1 MSEVSE
7 RYRRLTDAF
16 AAKVAAVPAAKWEQ
30 GSPCP
35 EWTARGVVG
44 HVVQTQGL
52 FLGFVGKELG
62 DIPSVDDDPVAA
74 FDAARSTMQRELDDP
89 ATATAEYEGFLGR
102 TTLEASVN
110 RFLCVDL
117 VLHGWD
123 LARAAGLEERIEPD
137 DVAWV
142 QAQADSYGDMMRSPQ
157 VFGAAVEVP
166 AEADDQT
173 RLLAFVGRKP

>member
-16 AAKVAAVPAAKWEQ
+16 AAKVAAVPAGRWEQ
-30 GSPCP
+30 VSPCP
-35 EWTARGVVG
+35 EWTTRGVVR
-44 HVVQTQGL
+44 HVVDTQGL

-62 DIPSVDDDPVAA
+62 DIPAVDHDPVAA
-74 FDAARSTMQRELDDP
+74 FDAARSIMQRVLDEP
-89 ATATAEYEGFLGR
+89 TTATAEYDGFLGR

-123 LARAAGLEERIEPD
+123 IARAAGLDERIDPA

-142 QAQADSYGDMMRSPQ
+142 RAQADSYGEMMRSPQ
-157 VFGAAVEVP
+157 VFGPAVDVAAG
-166 AEADDQT
+166 ADDQT